1 MHTATQANDLLRR
14 VVFSWGIVGTIIIP
28 LFVFIDLFGGWRW
41 APYNAI
47 YDQMIVS
54 IYFVLGVFLLLA
66 SRNPHQHRSL
76 LWFTVWSSVAHG
88 LVMLFHALAHPG
100 NLGHLIGDVNILV
113 GAAALAWALYTN
125 PDPSQSTREAGTP
138 TKR

>member
-1 MHTATQANDLLRR
+1 MQTQTPAEQLLRR

-28 LFVFIDLFGGWRW
+28 IFVFFDVFGGWRW

-54 IYFVLGVFLLLA
+54 IYFVLGIFLLRA
-66 SRNPHQHRSL
+66 SRSPQQHRSL

-88 LVMLFHALAHPG
+88 LVMLFHAITHPG

-113 GAAALAWALYTN
+113 GAAALGWALYKSRATN
-125 PDPSQSTREAGTP
+125 ESGGIDSNARP
-138 TKR
+138 